1 MLRIARYVAIGDSST
16 EGLVDPDGRGGY
28 IGWSRRLAQRI
39 AAAQGAMEYA
49 NLAQKGLTTREIRD
63 RQFGRALALQPDLV
77 SLFSGTNDVL
87 ARDFDVRAFATDT
100 RLMQGAFRER
110 GATVITF
117 TLPDLTPLLPMA
129 RRIAPRILDM
139 NAALREVC
147 AETGALYV
155 DFAQY
160 PVTTDARLWNPD
172 RIHANAAGHARI
184 AEALAEAL
192 EVAGASH
199 VWSEPLPVQPPPST
213 LRRALTETAW
223 TLRYLVPFALGNAL
237 LAGRRPAFKP
247 GPVPHYTRIA

>member
-39 AAAQGAMEYA
+39 AAAQGAIEYA

-63 RQFGRALALQPDLV
+63 RQFERALALQPDLV

-87 ARDFDVRAFATDT
+87 ARDFDVRDFATDT
-100 RLMQGAFRER
+100 RLMQRAFRER

-129 RRIAPRILDM
+129 RRIAPRILSM
-139 NAALREVC
+139 NAALRDVC
-147 AETGALYV
+147 TETGALYV

-199 VWSEPLPVQPPPST
+199 VWSEPLPVQPPPSA
-213 LRRALTETAW
+213 LRRALTESAW

-247 GPVPHYTRIA
+247 GPVPEYTRIA